1 MDYEKIL
8 LTLQVQTQKELILK
22 LKLNKINL

>member
-1 MDYEKIL
+1 MDYEKNL

>member
-1 MDYEKIL
+1 MDYEKFL